1 MNRSAFVG
9 TSLLVLVAPLAFS
22 ADAKKPNWLAGA
34 EAGPDV
40 TLTLKDKTKIGVRDP
55 PIVATGSVS
64 ITVTYD
70 AVSTAPCRC
79 TKLDFEW
86 AHLTV
91 IDSTGSQTEDGSI
104 TALDIWGGVDCTGH
118 KNKVTTFPPI
128 SAKGTYIVSFLA
140 TTNAQHHDD
149 GTDFVVYPNIKIQ
162 ADGATVVDRNFPSGG
177 GVQHV
182 QQVFT
187 IQIK

>member
-1 MNRSAFVG
+1 MNRSKLLG
-9 TSLLVLVAPLAFS
+9 TSLLLLVAPLAFS
-22 ADAKKPNWLAGA
+22 GDAKKPNWIATLGA
-34 EAGPDV
+34 SPEV
-40 TLTLKDKTKIGVRDP
+40 TLTLKNDTKIGVRDP
-55 PIVATGSVS
+55 PIVATHAVS
-64 ITVTYD
+64 IVVTYD

-104 TALDIWGGVDCTGH
+104 TALDLWGGIDCTGH
-118 KNKVTTFPPI
+118 HNKVTSFPSI
-128 SAKGTYIVSFLA
+128 SVKGTYIVSFLA
-140 TTNAQHHDD
+140 TTNAQHHED

-162 ADGATVVDRNFPSGG
+162 ADGATVIDRNFPSPG

-187 IQIK
+187 IQLK